1 MSDMT
6 LREEGPVA
14 ILTIDR
20 VAERNALSAGLLDE
34 LEDAARALGARA
46 DVRAVVLAGHEAVFS
61 AGADLKERGPAMATM
76 TGVDLWRE
84 VRGGTGAFDAIAGLS
99 QPTIAAISGFAL
111 GGGLELALAC
121 DLRVASPTARL
132 GLPEAKI
139 GMLPAAGGTQRLPR
153 LVGPARAAELMF
165 TADIIDAARALDLG
179 LVNEVAEDWLGA
191 AIGLAQRIAANSPL
205 AVQLIKQ
212 AMATGAESSLAG
224 GLRAEAGALGL
235 LATADDRQEGLMAFL
250 EKREPQWQGR

>member
-1 MSDMT
+1 MSDIT
-6 LREEGPVA
+6 LREDGPVA
-14 ILTIDR
+14 ILTLDR
-20 VAERNALSAGLLDE
+20 LAERNALSVGLLDE
-34 LEDAARALGARA
+34 LETAVRTLAGRAE
-46 DVRAVVLAGHEAVFS
+46 VRAVVLAGHEAVYS
-61 AGADLKERGPAMATM
+61 AGADLKERGPAMMTM
-76 TGVDLWRE
+76 TGIDLWRE
-84 VRGGTGAFDAIAGLS
+84 VRAGTGAFDAIAGMP

-153 LVGPARAAELMF
+153 LIGPARAAELMF
-165 TADIIDAARALDLG
+165 TADIIDAERALAVG
-179 LVNEVAEDWLGA
+179 LVNEVADDWLGA
-191 AIGLAQRIAANSPL
+191 AIGLAQRIAANSPV

-212 AMATGAESSLAG
+212 AMATGAESSLGG

-235 LATADDRQEGLMAFL
+235 LATAEDRQEGLLAFL

>member
-1 MSDMT
+1 MPD
-6 LREEGPVA
+6 
-14 ILTIDR
+14 LTISEDGPIAVLTLDR
-20 VAERNALSAGLLDE
+20 PAERNALSRKLLDE
-34 LEDAARALGARA
+34 IERAARELGCRS
-46 DVRAVVLAGHEAVFS
+46 DIRAVVLAGGEAVFS
-61 AGADLKERGPAMATM
+61 AGADLKERGPSLAAAT
-76 TGVDLWRE
+76 GIDLWRE
-84 VRGGTGAFDAIAGLS
+84 VRESTGAFDALAALP
-99 QPTIAAISGFAL
+99 QPSIAAISGFAL

-153 LVGPARAAELMF
+153 LLGPARAAALMF
-165 TADIIDAARALDLG
+165 TADIIDAGEALRIG

-191 AIGLAQRIAANSPL
+191 ALGMARRIAANSPL

-212 AMATGAESSLAG
+212 AMWTGLESSLAG

-235 LATADDRQEGLMAFL
+235 LASAEDRQEGLMAFL
-250 EKREPQWQGR
+250 EKREPEWKGR